1 MARDADSEWKPK
13 SSPWLIAIAVMLAT
27 FMEVMDT
34 SIASVALPN
43 IAGSVSATSDQAT
56 WVLTS
61 YLVANA
67 IFIPASTWLSL
78 KFGRK
83 RYLITSVLVFTAAS
97 FACGAAS
104 SLAFILVARAIQGA
118 AGGAL
123 QPLSLAILLESF
135 PANKKGLALGMF
147 TVGVVVAPVVG
158 PALGGYLT
166 DEISWRWAFYI
177 NIPIGLLAALL
188 QSRVLEDPPFIKNA
202 KAGRLDII
210 GLAFLGVGLGALQI
224 VCDKGQEDDW
234 FGSSLIRWMTV
245 FFLFG
250 LAAWI
255 VRELTARSPLVNLR
269 IFRDRNFAIGC
280 LLVSFFGASIY
291 GVTTIL
297 PLFYQTLLG
306 YDATKAGLAVASR
319 GVGAMFASLIV
330 GVLVSKMDSRKLIG
344 LGFLVFGACA
354 YWSTNLTLDI
364 GFWSLFW
371 PTLISG
377 TGLALVFVPLSGV
390 ALGTIPQAQLATG
403 SALFNLMRNV
413 GGSIGIS
420 FVNTVATRHAETH
433 RQELAASLTGMSLV
447 VQSYIASQTVSMQR
461 HVGPLVAS
469 RRAYSSLQTLLEN
482 DATLWGYIDDFKYLA
497 ILCALCVFAV
507 MFLKRTEGAGE
518 PAG

>member
-1 MARDADSEWKPK
+1 MAGSADADWKPK
-13 SSPWLIAIAVMLAT
+13 SNPWWIAIAVMMAT

-43 IAGSVSATSDQAT
+43 IAGSISATNDEAT

-97 FACGAAS
+97 FACGAAN
-104 SLAFILVARAIQGA
+104 SLTFILVARAIQGA

-123 QPLSLAILLESF
+123 QPLALAILLESF
-135 PANKKGLALGMF
+135 PPAKKGMALGMF
-147 TVGVVVAPVVG
+147 TVGVVVAPVIG

-166 DEISWRWAFYI
+166 DQISWRWAFYI
-177 NIPIGLLAALL
+177 NIPIGLLAAFL
-188 QSRVLEDPPFIKNA
+188 QSRVLEDPPFIKNT
-202 KAGRLDII
+202 KPGRLDII
-210 GLAFLGVGLGALQI
+210 GLSFLALGLGALQI

-234 FGSSLIRWMTV
+234 FGSNLIRWMV
-245 FFLFG
+245 VLCVVG
-250 LAAWI
+250 LIAWI
-255 VRELTARSPLVNLR
+255 IRELTADEPLVNLR
-269 IFRDRNFAIGC
+269 IFLNRNFAIGC
-280 LLVSFFGASIY
+280 VLVGLFGACIY
-291 GVTTIL
+291 GVTSIL

-306 YDATKAGLAVASR
+306 YDATMAGLAVAPR
-319 GVGAMFASLIV
+319 GLGAMVASLAV
-330 GVLVSKMDSRKLIG
+330 GMFVSKVDPRKLIG
-344 LGFLVFGACA
+344 LGFLVFGATA
-354 YWSTNLTLDI
+354 YWSSVLTLDI

-390 ALGTIPQAQLATG
+390 ALGTLPQAQLATG
-403 SALFNLMRNV
+403 SAMFNLMRNV

-420 FVNTVATRHAETH
+420 FVNTIATRHAQTH
-433 RQELAASLTGMSLV
+433 RQEMVGSLTATSFAV
-447 VQSYIASQTVSMQR
+447 RSYIASQTALMQR
-461 HVGPLVAS
+461 HVGPLAAS
-469 RRAYSSLQTLLEN
+469 RRAYSSLQSLLDS
-482 DATLWGYIDDFKYLA
+482 DATLWGYIDDFRYLA
-497 ILCALCVFAV
+497 VLCAICVVAV
-507 MFLKRTEGAGE
+507 MLLKRTEGSGE